1 MRLFTGTVRLYY
13 TFHTREGPALGG
25 PRSRNFT
32 FYATHALYRTHRGP
46 KRPSARQW
54 VPADWPASG
63 GQLDRRPTAIQTS
76 STALPGH
83 QRTPRRHIWP
93 APRAAS
99 RRHAAAARAAAWQ
112 QSKAC
117 SKAASGSFLP
127 PTECSLWSGCMV
139 DESYGVITHSSTVCA
154 CAGGGRLASSPGRA
168 QALGSTAPPLQTSS
182 ARAPCHH
189 PPVRRR
195 CCNLADL
202 RYIAC
207 SNALADSCAV

>member
-1 MRLFTGTVRLYY
+1 MCG
-13 TFHTREGPALGG
+13 EGPALGG

-127 PTECSLWSGCMV
+127 PTECSLVWSGCMV